1 MTKVYDFSVTDI
13 REHNFEF
20 AEMTVSEIEEKKRIL
35 EEFQKTKVTPAPQV
49 LPTQEKTDNPAPAVP
64 KPGKPVFRPKIKP
77 PGTGTS

>member
-20 AEMTVSEIEEKKRIL
+20 AEMSASEIEEKKRIL
-35 EEFQKTKVTPAPQV
+35 EEFQKTKVTPAPPV
-49 LPTQEKTDNPAPAVP
+49 PPTQEKTDNPVPAAP